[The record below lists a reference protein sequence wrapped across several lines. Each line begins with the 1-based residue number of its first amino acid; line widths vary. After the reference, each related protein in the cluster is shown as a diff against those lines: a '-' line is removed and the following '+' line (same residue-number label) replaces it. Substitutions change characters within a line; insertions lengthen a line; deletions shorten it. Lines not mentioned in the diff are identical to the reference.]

1 MELIRAVTSGNGY
14 SRSMQNLFLG
24 YNHNLVIDETQFYDM
39 KNLTSD
45 YYPVM
50 STRDKRGIIDH
61 LEKPQGL
68 FGGEQLAWVENGM
81 FFYDGTAVCAVS
93 AGEKQ
98 FVRIGALLCI
108 FPDKLIYNIYTG
120 ELDNME
126 VSLTLTGETVYTLCK
141 ADGSAYNQY
150 VGDTEPDKEEYT
162 TWLDTSTTPNVLK
175 EYAASSA
182 QWVEIATTYI
192 KIENAGI
199 GTEFS
204 EYDAVTVSGSAVSDL
219 NTDNIVYGAGSGYII
234 VTGLIDSKVTQNG
247 RLSMKRVVPD
257 MDFVTEMNNRIWGC
271 SSDNHEI
278 YACKLGDPKNWRCYM
293 GITSDSYT
301 ATVGIEGKFT
311 GAISHLGY
319 VLFFKE
325 NAIIKVYGTDPSN
338 YTITTTRCR
347 GVQDGSERSLI
358 TINEILY
365 YKAVNSICSYD
376 GSLPQNISTDL
387 GNELYFEARAGYC
400 KEKYYVCMRNSN
412 YEWRLFVYDTIK
424 GMWHVEDRQ
433 EIQCFANAGGGLYFI
448 DKNDYLMVVNTDA
461 LVNTIFPSM
470 PDDRYLYPANDI
482 YPNQNYIYDKES
494 CVEWEAETGDIGLDT
509 PDTKYMTGLMVRL
522 VVDNHAQMKMY
533 LQYDS
538 AGVWEEVINI
548 QASDVKRTVNVPIR
562 LRRCDHVK
570 IKMAGIGDCKV
581 YSITKKLKEGSERND

>member
-1 MELIRAVTSGNGY
+1 MELIRAVTSANGY

-50 STRDKRGIIDH
+50 STRDKRGIIEH
-61 LEKPQGL
+61 LENPQGL
-68 FGGEQLAWVENGM
+68 FGGEQLAWVEDGM
-81 FFYDGTAVCAVS
+81 FFYDGIAVCAVS
-93 AGEKQ
+93 TGEKQ

-108 FPDKLIYNIYTG
+108 FPDKLIYNTYTG

-126 VSLTLTGETVYTLCK
+126 VSLALTGETVYTLCK

-150 VGDTEPDKEEYT
+150 VGDTEPDKEEYM

-192 KIENAGI
+192 KIENDGI

-204 EYDAVTVSGSAVSDL
+204 EYDAVTVSGSVVADL
-219 NTDNIVYGAGSGYII
+219 NTDNIVYGAGPGYII
-234 VTGLIDSKVTQNG
+234 VTGLIDSKVTQNS

-448 DKNDYLMVVNTDA
+448 DKNDYLMVVNMDA

-470 PDDRYLYPANDI
+470 PDDRYLYPSNDI

-494 CVEWEAETGDIGLDT
+494 RVEWEAETGDIGLDT

-538 AGVWEEVINI
+538 DGVWEEVINI

>member
-14 SRSMQNLFLG
+14 SRSMQNVFMG
-24 YNHNLVIDETQFYDM
+24 YNHNLVIDEAQFYDM

-61 LEKPQGL
+61 LDNPQGL
-68 FGGEQLAWVENGM
+68 FGGAQLAWIESGR
-81 FFYDGTAVCAVS
+81 FYYDGINVCEVTE
-93 AGEKQ
+93 GEKQ

-108 FPDKLIYNIYTG
+108 FPDKLIYNTYTG
-120 ELDNME
+120 ELDSME
-126 VSLTLTGETVYTLCK
+126 VSLTLSGETVYTLCK

-150 VGDTEPDKEEYT
+150 VGDSEPDTSEYT
-162 TWLDTSTTPNVLK
+162 VWLDTSTTPSVLK

-192 KIENAGI
+192 KIANKGI

-204 EYDAVTVSGSAVSDL
+204 EYDAVTISGSVVSDL
-219 NTDNIVYGAGSGYII
+219 NTDNIVYAAGQGYII
-234 VTGLIDSKVTQNG
+234 VTGLIDSVVTQSS

-424 GMWHVEDRQ
+424 GMWHIEDRQ

-448 DKNDYLMVVNTDA
+448 DKNDDLMVVNTDA

-470 PDDRYLYPANDI
+470 PDERYLYPSNDI
-482 YPNQNYIYDKES
+482 YPNQNYIYDKED

-522 VVDNHAQMKMY
+522 IVESHAQMKMY

-538 AGVWEEVINI
+538 QGVWEEVINI
-548 QASDVKRTVNVPIR
+548 QASAVKRTVNVPIR
-562 LRRCDHVK
+562 LRRCDHVR
-570 IKMAGIGDCKV
+570 IKMSGVGDCKV
-581 YSITKKLKEGSERND
+581 YSITKKIKEGSERND